1 MNLKTGKLL
10 WPDTVADQPTYAQ
23 LTGTIDCDVLVIGGG
38 VTGALCA
45 HALMEQGVNTV
56 IVDKRRI
63 ANGSSSAN
71 TGLLQFASDQML
83 TSCIELFGEAD
94 SVRFYQL
101 CKEALDKLERI
112 TSSLEISPDYI
123 RRNSLY
129 YASCLGDVEKL
140 KHEYNALKQA
150 GFDVEWWDRQKVERH
165 YSFSKDAAILCKG
178 DAEINPFKFS
188 LSLIKHHASR
198 GMRVFEQS
206 EIVSHKAFDDHIEFY
221 TRGGRIRAKYGV
233 FATGYESEQIKPN
246 PNAELSST
254 YSIATAPVASFDG
267 WHEQSL
273 IWETAR
279 PYLYVRTTVDKRII
293 VGGLDEVGSNVRVR
307 DALLPQ
313 KQQLLLAELKKLFP
327 RIPNLRIDYSWSATF
342 GGTVDGLPMIGAQ
355 PEFPRCY
362 FALGYG
368 GNGTAYSTIAAE
380 IIRDLIVKGSHPDAH
395 LFRFN
400 RPIKQLQNV

>member
-10 WPDTVADQPTYAQ
+10 WPDTVTEQPKYEK
-23 LTGTIDCDVLVIGGG
+23 LTGTVDCDVLVIGGG

-56 IVDKRRI
+56 IVDKRLI
-63 ANGSSSAN
+63 ASGSSSAN

-101 CKEALDKLERI
+101 CKEALDKIERI
-112 TSSLEISPDYI
+112 TRMLEMSPDYI
-123 RRNSLY
+123 RRSSLY
-129 YASCLGDVEKL
+129 FASCLKDVDQL
-140 KHEYNALKQA
+140 KREYNSLKQA
-150 GFDVEWWDRQKVERH
+150 GFDVEWWDRGKVERH
-165 YSFSKDAAILCKG
+165 YSFSKEAAILCKE

-206 EIVSHKAFDDHIEFY
+206 AIVSHTAFDDHIEFY
-221 TRGGRIRAKYGV
+221 TREGRIRAKYGV
-233 FATGYESEQIKPN
+233 FATGYETEQIKRN
-246 PNAELSST
+246 PNAELSTT
-254 YSIATAPVASFDG
+254 YSIATAPVPSFDG

-279 PYLYVRTTVDKRII
+279 PYLYVRTTVDNRII
-293 VGGLDEVGSNVRVR
+293 VGGLDEVYSNVAVR
-307 DALLPQ
+307 DTLLAQ
-313 KQQLLLAELKKLFP
+313 KQQLLLDELKKLFP
-327 RIPNLRIDYSWSATF
+327 RIPNLQIEYSWSATF
-342 GGTVDGLPMIGAQ
+342 GSTIDGLPMIGTQ

-395 LFRFN
+395 LFRFD
-400 RPIKQLQNV
+400 RPIKKLQNV